1 VAVTV
6 RAADAARFAVV
17 AAATAAVHLEAG
29 RVAPQAAQQAAMRAA
44 LESRRDGL
52 GASVLAQVTQIGE
65 PAIALNFGAQEP
77 VKRLA
82 GHRSI
87 GGRLVGATSRTEKV

>member
-1 VAVTV
+1 MEYMV
-6 RAADAARFAVV
+6 
-17 AAATAAVHLEAG
+17 EAG

-52 GASVLAQVTQIGE
+52 GTSVLAQVTQIGE

-87 GGRLVGATSRTEKV
+87 GGRRFKKI